1 MAAWRVPCRF
11 SLPTLVASVLVVVS
25 AAAATAADAGAA
37 IARGDAA
44 WERRGEGAQGGR
56 AARAP
61 ITTAVAAY
69 EEAVAAEPANLEARW
84 KLLRALWFAGDYV
97 AQAND
102 EKQRL
107 FARGKTVSEEA
118 WAVVAKR
125 VGARQ
130 LAAERAADRAAALR
144 GIPQAAPLL
153 LWTAADWG
161 LWGNAYGKLAAA
173 RQGVGS
179 KVRDWA
185 ETLIALDE
193 RYEGGAGH
201 RVLGRLHSE
210 APKVPFVTG
219 WVDHDKAIAEL
230 ERALQIAP
238 EELSNRFY
246 LAEAL
251 LDHRPR
257 AKARAVALLREVAAT
272 APRPADQVEDSALAA
287 DAARRLAAM

>member
-1 MAAWRVPCRF
+1 ALA
-11 SLPTLVASVLVVVS
+11 LALLLVAG
-25 AAAATAADAGAA
+25 ARGAAADAAAA

-44 WERRGEGAQGGR
+44 WERRAEGAQGAR

-61 ITTAVAAY
+61 VAAAVAAF
-69 EEAVAAEPANLEARW
+69 EEAVKADPANLEARW
-84 KLLRALWFAGDYV
+84 KLLRALWFEGDYV
-97 AQAND
+97 ATGNE

-107 FARGKTVSEEA
+107 FGRGKTVSEEA

-125 VGARQ
+125 VGANK

-144 GIPQAAPLL
+144 GIPEAAPLL

-161 LWGNAYGKLAAA
+161 LWGNAFGKLAAA
-173 RQGVGS
+173 RQGVGE

-193 RYEGGAGH
+193 RFEGGAGH

-210 APKVPFVTG
+210 APKVPFFTG

-230 ERALQIAP
+230 EKALAIAP
-238 EELSNRFY
+238 AELSNRFY
-246 LAEAL
+246 LADAL
-251 LDHRPR
+251 LLHRPA
-257 AKARAVALLREVAAT
+257 AKARALSLLREVAA
-272 APRPADQVEDSALAA
+272 AKPRPASVVEDAASSA
-287 DAARRLAAM
+287 DAARRLAAAK